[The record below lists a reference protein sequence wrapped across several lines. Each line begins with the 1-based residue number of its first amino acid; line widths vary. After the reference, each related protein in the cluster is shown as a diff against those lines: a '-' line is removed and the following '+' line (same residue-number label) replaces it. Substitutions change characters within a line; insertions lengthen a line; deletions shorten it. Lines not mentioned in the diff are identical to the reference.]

1 MSLLVWD
8 KRPREEAH
16 LFNPAFCAA
25 AMHEFVKEYQKAKG
39 AAAPYVLLFCF
50 LPIAVH
56 GKTRHALPGSTLT
69 SLYSW
74 RERNPQVLVGFA
86 ERARSLR
93 PLVQEALRFAI
104 DRGAIAFADD
114 GGVVLG
120 SQPLRVAKKFEDTL
134 TDDARECIASARLL
148 GRWFAKAGTA
158 STIMAAWGI
167 KP

>member
-1 MSLLVWD
+1 MSLMLWD

-25 AMHEFVKEYQKAKG
+25 LMHEFVKEFQKAKG
-39 AAAPYVLLFCF
+39 QATPYALLFCA
-50 LPIAVH
+50 LPIALH
-56 GKTRHALPGSTLT
+56 GKTRRALPGSTVT

-74 RERNPQVLVGFA
+74 RERHPEVLVGFA

-93 PLVQEALRFAI
+93 PVVQEALRFAI
-104 DRGAIAFADD
+104 DRSALAFAED
-114 GGVVLG
+114 GGVMLG
-120 SQPLRVAKKFEDTL
+120 DRALSVARKFDEIL
-134 TDDARECIASARLL
+134 TDDARDCVAATRLL